1 MTTKTASGMP
11 RPRLKRLSP
20 WILVALAFLLA
31 LSLSIDAVRR
41 DSTAVAVAPPP
52 APNPA
57 KAAAAPSL
65 KTIPEP
71 LTAAKQRAVKA
82 RDGAGLKEIPPAG
95 GRLQRTRFGQEG
107 PLVKMVPQENVFGE
121 PLVKMVPQEKIVGEP
136 LAALG
141 PDVRRPRAG
150 NPDPSS
156 VFSWGPW
163 SQTTS
168 LARVDGLVENDA
180 GSQGYVRTAI
190 VTQARQDSAGSRPAS
205 EGLTPP
211 GGNSPPAFTPPAA
224 IPPIGGLG
232 GTVSSGD
239 KGNRPGWG
247 HGDKNHSHHH
257 QHQQRGHR
265 GR

>member
-1 MTTKTASGMP
+1 MIIKTASGMP

-57 KAAAAPSL
+57 RAAASSL
-65 KTIPEP
+65 KTIAVP
-71 LTAAKQRAVKA
+71 LTAAEQPAVKV

-121 PLVKMVPQEKIVGEP
+121 PLVKMVPQEKIVAEP

-141 PDVRRPRAG
+141 PDVRRPRPG
-150 NPDPSS
+150 NPDPNS

-180 GSQGYVRTAI
+180 GQQGYVRTAI
-190 VTQARQDSAGSRPAS
+190 VTQARQDTAVNRPAA
-205 EGLTPP
+205 EGLLPP
-211 GGNSPPAFTPPAA
+211 GV
-224 IPPIGGLG
+224 IPPVGGLPVG
-232 GTVSSGD
+232 SVGSGD

-257 QHQQRGHR
+257 KHHHQHH
-265 GR
+265 GRRDR